1 MAQYFAQLES
11 KQSDYTIVIKKK
23 LKFIS
28 FIICYIF
35 AYYQIQP
42 YEPFLCVEFTSGN
55 AFKLASTKRS
65 ASMFGFEPKPQREL
79 KITQ

>member
-11 KQSDYTIVIKKK
+11 KQSGYIIVIKKK

-42 YEPFLCVEFTSGN
+42 YEPFFMCRIHV
-55 AFKLASTKRS
+55 R
-65 ASMFGFEPKPQREL
+65 
-79 KITQ
+79 